1 MLLYIF
7 KDFILHRVK
16 WKCALSYV
24 LFQFGLISVFWVSP
38 ENFFLL
44 DSISVSKYD
53 KRSYILIKII
63 FPEYSEELTLSS
75 ERDLRINFDL
85 QNKKWGR

>member
-24 LFQFGLISVFWVSP
+24 LFQFGLISVFWVSK
-38 ENFFLL
+38 FG
-44 DSISVSKYD
+44 YD
-53 KRSYILIKII
+53 KRSHILIKIT